1 MPLFADLPGF
11 AIFSTTAQTLSDNMV
26 SFLVVFARWLVCD
39 IDGHKQC
46 DTADVTDVATAD
58 IRRWLPV
65 LCVVTDG
72 YVALLLAAMLCCEL
86 DIKSRR
92 L

>member
-1 MPLFADLPGF
+1 MGLIDWMNKSPDITDWRGRVGEGGGLLKRENDTSCSWLGL
-11 AIFSTTAQTLSDNMV
+11 TV

-46 DTADVTDVATAD
+46 DTADVTDVVATAD
-58 IRRWLPV
+58 IRRSLPV

-72 YVALLLAAMLCCEL
+72 
-86 DIKSRR
+86 
-92 L
+92 